1 MEGSEGVDTGAA
13 GFTTLRT
20 PLLDMNG
27 VATWLGTSH
36 RHVRRMVAER
46 RIPYVK
52 VGHYIRFDQLEVA
65 RWIDEKRVGP
75 ADPTLR
81 DSDVDSVR
89 RREVMQ
95 INAALPENLPSEIPL
110 GSGVDQPV
118 VQKWSSDPGQMVGL
132 PT

>member
-1 MEGSEGVDTGAA
+1 MDSAEVVDTATA
-13 GFTTLRT
+13 GFTVVRS

-65 RWIDEKRVGP
+65 RWIDEKRVSP
-75 ADPTLR
+75 ADPTT
-81 DSDVDSVR
+81 
-89 RREVMQ
+89 
-95 INAALPENLPSEIPL
+95 
-110 GSGVDQPV
+110 GH
-118 VQKWSSDPGQMVGL
+118 
-132 PT
+132 

>member
-1 MEGSEGVDTGAA
+1 MESAEAVDTATA
-13 GFTTLRT
+13 GFTVVRS

-52 VGHYIRFDQLEVA
+52 VGHYIRFDQVEVA

-75 ADPTLR
+75 ADPT
-81 DSDVDSVR
+81 
-89 RREVMQ
+89 
-95 INAALPENLPSEIPL
+95 A
-110 GSGVDQPV
+110 GS
-118 VQKWSSDPGQMVGL
+118 
-132 PT
+132 